1 MDLTQLL
8 EAIREHGDVAYA
20 FIFAYAAQNSLL
32 APLFAGYAAH
42 MGALDWGKLVLLC
55 WAGGFAGDTIRFWV
69 GRRWGTALVRRFPKF
84 ERGVDVTLRL
94 VDRHA
99 WWMIM
104 VHRYPHGIRGL
115 ASFAFGMSRLSW
127 GRFLALDF
135 VSAGIWSLVVVSAGY
150 SFGHMSE
157 KALGEAASGLGLAL
171 LAAFLGI
178 AWLLSKKLERAIA
191 RGG

>member
-8 EAIREHGDVAYA
+8 EAIREHGDIAYG

-55 WAGGFAGDTIRFWV
+55 WAGGFAGDALRFWI
-69 GRRWGTALVRRFPKF
+69 GRRWGMALVRRFPKF
-84 ERGVDVTLRL
+84 ERGVAVTLRL

-99 WWMIM
+99 LWMILA
-104 VHRYPHGIRGL
+104 HRYPHGIRGL
-115 ASFAFGMSRLSW
+115 AGFAFGMSSMTWRL
-127 GRFLALDF
+127 FLSLNV
-135 VSAGIWSLVVVSAGY
+135 VSAGIWSLVVVSTGY

-157 KALGEAASGLGLAL
+157 KALGEAASGVGLAL
-171 LAAFLGI
+171 LVAFLGI
-178 AWLLSKKLERAIA
+178 AWLLSKKLERAIE
-191 RGG
+191 RG